1 MSIIEII
8 KSLRKSDIFIK
19 SDQIS
24 KEMKQEFIDDINNYI
39 DLDTTE
45 DEIKIILD
53 KK

>member
-1 MSIIEII
+1 
-8 KSLRKSDIFIK
+8 
-19 SDQIS
+19 
-24 KEMKQEFIDDINNYI
+24 MKQEFIDDINNYI

>member
-19 SDQIS
+19 SDHVS
-24 KEMKQEFIDDINNYI
+24 TEMKQEFIDDINNFI

>member
-1 MSIIEII
+1 LSIIETI

-19 SDQIS
+19 KNKIS
-24 KEMKQEFIDDINNYI
+24 KEMKQEFIDDINNFI

-45 DEIKIILD
+45 DDIKINLD